1 LTTGNVRHITFGL
14 YPPHSAPP
22 RALPSFPGSPAR
34 RPRFC
39 SSLHECYQQ
48 SSAMPMPIIFR
59 CPTKNRPSMEKEV
72 RGWRRGAESM
82 IPQLTDTAKGNSQ
95 GGNKRVGE
103 WTGTGTGTCRRG
115 RHDLTSLPLVR
126 ATGSLD
132 VKVITAVSRQGP
144 GWNSNADPRVC
155 GTPTRAKPPG
165 RSPNGSGGETG
176 AYRNVK
182 CRWGRERKKVSWMI
196 GNW

>member
-1 LTTGNVRHITFGL
+1 MTTGNVRHITFGL

-126 ATGSLD
+126 ATGSFD

-144 GWNSNADPRVC
+144 GWNSRGSQGMRHSNQSQTTGPVPERQRGRNGRVSQRQVQV
-155 GTPTRAKPPG
+155 GQRAEKG
-165 RSPNGSGGETG
+165 FMDD
-176 AYRNVK
+176 
-182 CRWGRERKKVSWMI
+182 W
-196 GNW
+196 